1 MWPAEAVNVQA
12 KREDL
17 AMNRITKVAVAATLA
32 AALAGVAGCSGTA
45 AGENEPVVMW
55 TMTQPSLA
63 QQVVEDQIAAF
74 NESYPGGGKVSIQ
87 WIGGEAI
94 KDKMS
99 VAMAANQPP
108 TIFFTFGGE
117 LLSQYV
123 DAGTVEDLSP
133 AFDADPEWKAA
144 YTATNVFDLATHDGK
159 IYGVPGTGPDFE
171 VMWQNKAVL
180 RDAGAAD
187 SPSTWPEF
195 LAAAEAVKASGVS
208 PITLAGKDL
217 WTEMI
222 WMQYLTLR
230 YGGTA
235 TFDKIKAAEPDAW
248 SDPGVLKAAA
258 EIQNLVRAGYFVD
271 RFNTISFNSGGSS
284 RIMADGE
291 AAFQAMLYYDAANM
305 RVFAPEFA
313 ASPDYSPIPFPS
325 IPGEA
330 GEPGVLVGQPAA
342 YYAVSARASDSQK
355 EQAIAWLK
363 FLTTSDEFNIEFLAN
378 NGYTPLTQPAADALA
393 DSDVPGSELLKV
405 LFDMASSAP
414 AYQSYWDQDLPS
426 AVITPMLT
434 NIGELFDLA
443 ITPEEFADRMNTVM
457 DELPS

>member
-1 MWPAEAVNVQA
+1 
-12 KREDL
+12 
-17 AMNRITKVAVAATLA
+17 MNRITKVAAAATLA
-32 AALAGVAGCSGTA
+32 AMLAATLAAVAACSGPA
-45 AGENEPVVMW
+45 AGEPEPVVMW

-63 QQVVEDQIAAF
+63 QDVVEDLIAEF
-74 NESYPGGGKVSIQ
+74 NASHPGGGNVSIQ

-94 KDKMS
+94 KDKLS

-117 LLSQYV
+117 LLSQYIE
-123 DAGTVEDLSP
+123 AGNVENLSP
-133 AFDADPEWKAA
+133 AFDADAEWKQA
-144 YTATNVFDLATHDGK
+144 YTASNVFDLATHDGQ

-180 RDAGAAD
+180 RDAGAQA
-187 SPSTWPEF
+187 SPATWPEF

-235 TFDKIKAAEPDAW
+235 TFDGIKAGTPGAWSDSGILKAAE
-248 SDPGVLKAAA
+248 

-271 RFNTISFNSGGSS
+271 RFNTISFNDGGSS
-284 RIMADGE
+284 RLMADGK

-330 GEPGVLVGQPAA
+330 GEAGVLVGQPAA
-342 YYAVSARASDSQK
+342 YYAVSARASDAQK
-355 EQAIAWLK
+355 EQATAWLK
-363 FLTTSDEFNIEFLAN
+363 FLTTSTEFNIEFLAN
-378 NGYTPLTQPAADALA
+378 NGYTPLTQPAAEALTS
-393 DSDVPGSELLKV
+393 SDVPGSELLKE
-405 LFDMASSAP
+405 LFDMASSAS

-434 NIGELFDLA
+434 NIGELFDLT
-443 ITPEEFADRMNTVM
+443 ITPQEFADRMNAVSE
-457 DELPS
+457 ELTN